1 MFTGIVKAVSTVK
14 KVIPSQGQLK
24 IQVARPIVTPHA
36 SDFSTLKAGDSVALD
51 GLCLTLENVSKNFFT
66 FHLGPQ
72 TLNITGFTV
81 ESLKSR
87 QINLEPALKVGDFVG
102 GHFVTGH
109 VDGMAK
115 ILALKP
121 QGKSILLKVKLP
133 KPFQKYIWPKAFIT
147 LNGLSLTVN
156 KVQKQTLNVCLIPET
171 LKRSNLK
178 TKKVG
183 DLLTF
188 EVDILARALV
198 SKA

>member
-1 MFTGIVKAVSTVK
+1 MFTGIVKAVVTIK
-14 KVIPSQGQLK
+14 KVVQTQGQLK
-24 IQVARPIVTPHA
+24 IQVARPVVTAHA
-36 SDFSTLKAGDSVALD
+36 VEFSTLKAGDSVALD
-51 GLCLTLENVSKNFFT
+51 GLCLTLENVSKNFFQ
-66 FHLGPQ
+66 FHLGPE

-81 ESLKSR
+81 ESLKKA
-87 QINLEPALKVGDFVG
+87 QVNLEPALKVGDFVG

-121 QGKSILLKVKLP
+121 QGKSVLLKVKLP
-133 KPFQKYIWPKAFIT
+133 KPFQNYVWPKAFIT

-156 KVQKQTLNVCLIPET
+156 KVQKQTLSICLVPET
-171 LKRSNLK
+171 LKRSNLR

-183 DLLTF
+183 DFLTF